1 MRVTAPVAA
10 RAREALGAVEARAR
24 RRVVAALT
32 GLCDVHV
39 AVLGNRHVAR
49 VVELVGDHIDVEPAG
64 AGGGGNDKARR
75 DGEQKAPD
83 RVH

>member
-1 MRVTAPVAA
+1 MRVMAPVRPVHAKPSA
-10 RAREALGAVEARAR
+10 RVEARAR

-32 GLCDVHV
+32 GFRDVHV